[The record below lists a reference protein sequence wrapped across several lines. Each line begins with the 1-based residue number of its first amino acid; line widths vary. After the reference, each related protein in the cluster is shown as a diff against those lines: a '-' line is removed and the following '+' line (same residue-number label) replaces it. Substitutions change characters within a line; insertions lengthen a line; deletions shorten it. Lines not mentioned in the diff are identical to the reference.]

1 MLSVRD
7 CMIERREFELFGY
20 LQDGVVVAGCEDDV
34 RLLGRLKR
42 DFDYY
47 CIELVEE

>member
-1 MLSVRD
+1 L
-7 CMIERREFELFGY
+7 RRKAASSSTATEAVLAY
-20 LQDGVVVAGCEDDV
+20 LRDGVVVAGCEDDV